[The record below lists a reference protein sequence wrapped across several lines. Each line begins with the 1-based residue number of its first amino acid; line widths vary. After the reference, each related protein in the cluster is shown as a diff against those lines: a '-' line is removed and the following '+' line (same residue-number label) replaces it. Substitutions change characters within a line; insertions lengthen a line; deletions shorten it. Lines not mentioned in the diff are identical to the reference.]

1 MLSRM
6 TDFWGVNFSDDN
18 GQPKQGHEYLTLR
31 NMYGS
36 AEIGLIL
43 RWHDGRL
50 HDDDGLPA
58 VEFQD
63 THIEHY
69 RGGLLHNDSKDEAGN
84 LRPAIIAGYGT
95 QLEYYL
101 NGKQVTE

>member
-1 MLSRM
+1 MM
-6 TDFWGVNFSDDN
+6 DFWGIGFSGDD
-18 GQPKQGHEYLTLR
+18 GQPKQGHEYRTLYDI
-31 NMYGS
+31 YGC

-43 RWHDGRL
+43 RWRDGKL
-50 HDDDGLPA
+50 HDDGGLPA

-69 RGGLLHNDSKDEAGN
+69 RGGLLHNDSTDEAGK
-84 LRPAIIAGYGT
+84 LRPAIISGCGT

-101 NGKQVTE
+101 DGKQVAG